1 MRPIMMTASRRALT
15 AVWALVVVALIGL
28 AGWSHLASLI
38 VITGGSMAP
47 AIPVGA
53 VIEPAEVSPDDVA
66 PGDILTVQADNGV
79 IVTHRVTRVL
89 DLPEGRFFVLR
100 GDANTTVDP
109 ELVPTRSVIGRVDG
123 SVPYIG
129 YVLALLS
136 TPSGLVSMLAG
147 LGMLLVCIW
156 LLEDAE
162 QDSRSGAA
170 RTGATTKAT
179 HGTPA

>member
-1 MRPIMMTASRRALT
+1 MMITASRRALT
-15 AVWALVVVALIGL
+15 AVWAVVVVSLIGL

-47 AIPVGA
+47 AIPAGA
-53 VIEPAEVSPDDVA
+53 VIKPAVVGADDVA
-66 PGDILTVQADNGV
+66 AGDILTVKADNGV
-79 IVTHRVTRVL
+79 IVTHRVARVV
-89 DLPEGRFFVLR
+89 DLPEGRFFELK
-100 GDANTTVDP
+100 GDANVTVDP
-109 ELVPTRSVIGRVDG
+109 ELVPTHAIIGRVDG
-123 SVPYIG
+123 SVPFAG

-136 TPSGLVSMLAG
+136 TPSGLVFMLAA

-162 QDSRSGAA
+162 QESRSGARRA
-170 RTGATTKAT
+170 ATAKAA

>member
-1 MRPIMMTASRRALT
+1 MGPVMITASRRALT
-15 AVWALVVVALIGL
+15 AVWALVVVSLIGL

-47 AIPVGA
+47 AVPAGA
-53 VIEPAEVSPDDVA
+53 VIEPAVVSADDVVT
-66 PGDILTVQADNGV
+66 GDILTVKADNGV
-79 IVTHRVTRVL
+79 IVTHRVARVV
-89 DLPEGRFFVLR
+89 DLREGRFFELK
-100 GDANTTVDP
+100 GDANTTADP
-109 ELVPTRSVIGRVDG
+109 ELVPARAVIGRVDG
-123 SVPYIG
+123 SVPHVG

-136 TPSGLVSMLAG
+136 MPSGLVSLLAG

-162 QDSRSGAA
+162 EGSRSRAA
-170 RTGATTKAT
+170 RTAATAKAA